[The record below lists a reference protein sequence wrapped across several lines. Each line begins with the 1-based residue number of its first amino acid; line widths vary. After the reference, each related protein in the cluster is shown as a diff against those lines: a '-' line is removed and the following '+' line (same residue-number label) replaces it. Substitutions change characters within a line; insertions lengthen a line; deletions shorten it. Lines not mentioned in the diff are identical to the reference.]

1 MTGYYLQFVGWTT
14 LIVVTLLGMA
24 IVGYMWYQSRTDN

>member
-14 LIVVTLLGMA
+14 LIVVTLIGIG
-24 IVGYMWYQSRTDN
+24 IVGYMWYQSREKA